1 MGLLLP
7 EEREVKLNKILEE
20 KIATMQNII
29 DDLQRFKQLYE
40 QSGELMK
47 NKDMEI
53 QGLKTKIGSLEMTK
67 MEDDRMIF
75 ELQNDL
81 KRMAEI
87 ESRDIDQLRTKIIN
101 TMQFVISVGQARLIG
116 GLAIFANQMIRLSFD
131 GNTGALVKAITDTDK
146 EWLPPKLEKKDD

>member
-116 GLAIFANQMIRLSFD
+116 
-131 GNTGALVKAITDTDK
+131 
-146 EWLPPKLEKKDD
+146 